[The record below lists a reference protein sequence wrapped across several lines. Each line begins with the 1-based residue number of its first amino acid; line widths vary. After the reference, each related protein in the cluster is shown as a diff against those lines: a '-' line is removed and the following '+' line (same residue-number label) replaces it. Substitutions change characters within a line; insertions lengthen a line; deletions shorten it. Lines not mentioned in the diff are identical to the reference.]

1 MKRRS
6 LIAIGLTVLAA
17 LILVVRA
24 LVFLHPS
31 PGDGGTKL
39 TVRFQDVDKI
49 APGTRVAFAG
59 KPVGEVTSVRLLQ
72 ESFDDRG
79 TTSRAIYP
87 YEVVL
92 AIDSSVR
99 VYTSDEIC
107 IKTAGL
113 MGEHFVAI
121 IPKAPSEGRELT
133 LVKPLDVLFARSGGS
148 AEQTIQQIASVAEK
162 ADQTMEAMISLI
174 NRNQEGIYQTTEA
187 IRASSR
193 ELESLLST
201 LNEGHF
207 GEKLVA
213 VSDKSLLCLDKID
226 RVSLL
231 AQRVMQ
237 GDGTLGKLA
246 TDPRLYNSL
255 LETSAR
261 ANQLVA
267 DINTYGFLFHTNRDW
282 QREVCRR
289 SEKPAFVAVADQGMK
304 ERFEKIGQAVSELQQ
319 KLTQAE
325 NCLREDGS
333 PKEEFFRSLSDMQ
346 QQIADLQD
354 SLKGVS
360 SGSSGDED
368 GDSTT

>member
-6 LIAIGLTVLAA
+6 LIAIGLTVIAS
-17 LILVVRA
+17 LVLVIRA

-31 PGDGGTKL
+31 PGNGETKL

-49 APGTRVAFAG
+49 APGTRVTFAG
-59 KPVGEVTSVRLLQ
+59 KPVGEVITVRLLQ

-79 TTSRAIYP
+79 STSRAIYP
-87 YEVVL
+87 YEVLL
-92 AIDSSVR
+92 AIDSSVK

-113 MGEHFVAI
+113 MGEHFIAI
-121 IPKAPSEGRELT
+121 VPKAPSEGGELT
-133 LVKPLDVLFARSGGS
+133 LVKPTDVIFAHSSGS
-148 AEQTIQQIASVAEK
+148 AEETIHQIASVAAK

-193 ELESLLST
+193 ELESLLSS
-201 LNEGHF
+201 LNEGRF

-213 VSDKSLLCLDKID
+213 VSDKSLICLDKIE
-226 RVSLL
+226 RVSRL

-237 GDGTLGKLA
+237 GEGTLGKLA
-246 TDPRLYNSL
+246 TDPRLYNGL
-255 LETSAR
+255 LETTQR

-267 DINTYGFLFHTNRDW
+267 DINTYGLLFHTNRDW
-282 QREVCRR
+282 QREASLR
-289 SEKPAFVAVADQGMK
+289 SEQPSFVVVADQGLQ
-304 ERFEKIGQAVSELQQ
+304 ERFEKIGWAVSELQQ

-325 NCLREDGS
+325 GCLREEGS
-333 PKEEFFRSLSDMQ
+333 PKDELFRRFSDMQ
-346 QQIADLQD
+346 QQIADLQE
-354 SLKGVS
+354 SLKDMR
-360 SGSSGDED
+360 SGSSED
-368 GDSTT
+368 GP